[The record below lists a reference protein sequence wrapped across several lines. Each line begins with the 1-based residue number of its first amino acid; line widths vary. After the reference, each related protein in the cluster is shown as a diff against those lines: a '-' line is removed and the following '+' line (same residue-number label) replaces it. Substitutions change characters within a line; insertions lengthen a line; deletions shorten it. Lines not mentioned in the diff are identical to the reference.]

1 MAKRNTR
8 RVLGTCLIRKS
19 DRDGFADASFG
30 KFRDPTDLP
39 MLATLVG
46 AAALV
51 LAPAAQPPIAVV
63 QRASVFS
70 PALREPGSLRLATTA
85 TTSAIMDDFPAVR
98 EPSRLIFPTTLT
110 ADALDDF
117 EAAEKAKNAK
127 REAAANAVRAKMA
140 AQQEEAE
147 RESEKRVEFELKQ
160 QALKAERE
168 AARAAKE
175 AARQEALAAAEAAK
189 AEGSALKASE
199 RSARAG
205 RAAVQATPSDRATR
219 EKPNVPYSFS
229 R

>member
-1 MAKRNTR
+1 
-8 RVLGTCLIRKS
+8 
-19 DRDGFADASFG
+19 
-30 KFRDPTDLP
+30 
-39 MLATLVG
+39 MLAALVG

-63 QRASVFS
+63 QRASTFS

-85 TTSAIMDDFPAVR
+85 TTSAIMLDDFPAVR

-127 REAAANAVRAKMA
+127 RDAAANAVRAKIA

-205 RAAVQATPSDRATR
+205 RAAVQAAPSDRATR
-219 EKPNVPYSFS
+219 EKPNVPYSFT